1 MQLSGSPFCRTDFL
15 LTNLLAFEAVSK
27 TPPTC
32 ALDTG
37 RNPLLNSSSCLVTD
51 EQVAKDAAEP
61 KKGGLLS
68 SFVRSIGK
76 NVMGTAALTAEDIAP
91 ALEHLHRKLMER
103 NVAHEIA
110 RK

>member
-1 MQLSGSPFCRTDFL
+1 MQHDHLNMTGCIACLYPP
-15 LTNLLAFEAVSK
+15 LLAVMDPRL
-27 TPPTC
+27 PP
-32 ALDTG
+32 
-37 RNPLLNSSSCLVTD
+37 VD
-51 EQVAKDAAEP
+51 EQVAKDASEP

-76 NVMGTAALTAEDIAP
+76 NVMGTAALREEDIAP
-91 ALEHLHRKLMER
+91 ALEQLHRKLMER

>member
-1 MQLSGSPFCRTDFL
+1 MQSLMILYYRADVQ
-15 LTNLLAFEAVSK
+15 AA
-27 TPPTC
+27 
-32 ALDTG
+32 
-37 RNPLLNSSSCLVTD
+37 
-51 EQVAKDAAEP
+51 QDAGEP

-76 NVMGTAALTAEDIAP
+76 NVMGTNALTAEDIAP
-91 ALEHLHRKLMER
+91 ALEQLHRKLMER